1 MPIDV
6 FGLAER
12 LVVWIRAQPSG
23 VTLQVNTED
32 VLRELQTIYPPRTDL
47 GTVDELWAAMVQAD
61 AEDEELGNANK
72 WRSFVLVAW
81 SYLPG
86 QSVVTGTPATIRFM
100 CPRSSWE
107 VAL

>member
-1 MPIDV
+1 M
-6 FGLAER
+6 
-12 LVVWIRAQPSG
+12 
-23 VTLQVNTED
+23 TLQVNTED

-86 QSVVTGTPATIRFM
+86 ESVVTGTPATIRFM

-107 VAL
+107 VVQ

>member
-1 MPIDV
+1 MPIDA

-23 VTLQVNTED
+23 VTLQVNTDD
-32 VLRELQTIYPPRTDL
+32 VLRELQAIYPPRADL
-47 GTVDELWAAMVQAD
+47 GTGDDLWAAIRQAD

-81 SYLPG
+81 AYLPG
-86 QSVVTGTPATIRFM
+86 DSVVTGTPATIRFM
-100 CPRSSWE
+100 CPRSTWE

>member
-23 VTLQVNTED
+23 VTLQVNTDD
-32 VLRELQTIYPPRTDL
+32 VLRELQAIYPPRTDL

-86 QSVVTGTPATIRFM
+86 ESVVTGTPATIRFM

-107 VAL
+107 VVQ